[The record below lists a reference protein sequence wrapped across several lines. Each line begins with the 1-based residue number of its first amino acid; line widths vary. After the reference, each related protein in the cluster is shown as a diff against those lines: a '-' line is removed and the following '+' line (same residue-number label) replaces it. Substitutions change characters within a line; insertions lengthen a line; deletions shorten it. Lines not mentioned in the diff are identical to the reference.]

1 MEVSLA
7 TVALGKV
14 KLVRVKFVRSILDGA
29 GVDEGDVVGL
39 DGVVSTAGFSVASVG
54 VDEGVMDEDR
64 PEVGSVVEVGTTDG
78 SLDEDSKSGVEDEVG
93 RELPVGAGES
103 VEAGSGETVAVEPGA
118 SVLVVGE
125 KDTGV
130 FRGESVLLRDGAL
143 ELKEAVGASLG
154 AGLVETTCPPTF
166 PAPAPVPPP

>member
-54 VDEGVMDEDR
+54 VDEGVMDEER
-64 PEVGSVVEVGTTDG
+64 PEVGSVVEVAATDG

-93 RELPVGAGES
+93 REVPVGAGD
-103 VEAGSGETVAVEPGA
+103 VGSGETVAVEAGA
-118 SVLVVGE
+118 SVVVAGE

-166 PAPAPVPPP
+166 PAPASAPAP